1 MKLSKTAL
9 TFVLMLLSAPNL
21 RAQNA
26 VIHWQKVAQVIDGFG
41 ASDAF
46 ESTPLIS
53 AQADLFFSPTAGV
66 GLSLLRTNVPED
78 GSCATVNETCAGEV
92 RDMQLAIARRAKV
105 WSTPWSPPA
114 YMKSVGTVVGGSL
127 LPGA

>member
-46 ESTPLIS
+46 ESTPFNQCPS
-53 AQADLFFSPTAGV
+53 RSFLFSDRRRWVIALEDECSRGRE
-66 GLSLLRTNVPED
+66 LRN
-78 GSCATVNETCAGEV
+78 G
-92 RDMQLAIARRAKV
+92 Q
-105 WSTPWSPPA
+105 
-114 YMKSVGTVVGGSL
+114 
-127 LPGA
+127 